1 MQNDFF
7 DWYASIEDCFEVDD
21 FNAIAEEEDDD
32 AEDEDDDDESNPAPC
47 LFTEYLNFT
56 KPVTEPPHSVNYME
70 KK

>member
-32 AEDEDDDDESNPAPC
+32 AEDEDDDDE
-47 LFTEYLNFT
+47 
-56 KPVTEPPHSVNYME
+56 
-70 KK
+70 KKKRPLCEFEI